1 MYAFIVNP
9 NSRSGLG
16 LKIWEQLELIL
27 KERHIDYQIYFTRR
41 PGHGTKLAAQICDT
55 DADTLVVLG
64 GDGTIGEVVD
74 GIRDLTKL
82 TLAYI
87 PIGSGTD
94 GVASLYLWCFQK
106 PHINVRVVCGI

>member
-27 KERHIDYQIYFTRR
+27 KEDISIIRFISPDVRDTVPSLLR
-41 PGHGTKLAAQICDT
+41 KICDT

-64 GDGTIGEVVD
+64 EMALSAKL
-74 GIRDLTKL
+74 LTEFV
-82 TLAYI
+82 I
-87 PIGSGTD
+87 SQ
-94 GVASLYLWCFQK
+94 S
-106 PHINVRVVCGI
+106 